1 MSRNVADLYGV
12 ASAITRVGCVF
23 IETQREAL
31 CKHVVTSSLLNPTPI
46 TPTPTVSKTT
56 TQEQNTQQ
64 SQSGSESQ
72 QQQQEHHNESAIG
85 KHNTFDESNATKQFN
100 VTHQCDE
107 PFVTKQ
113 HDEPIVADHNAPEQV
128 TKQTTTATT
137 TTKVDPEIA
146 EIAEQLEAVT
156 NQPVYEAITES
167 EPLEQRKTLKESRI
181 PTTRFGRLWH
191 YGTLAT
197 GLGVGA
203 INESIKRA
211 TGISKTNQGSVILS
225 ERNVDLLVD
234 KISRMRGAALKMGQM
249 LSIQGIQAA
258 SDSESWIPPQIEQ
271 ILLKVHDSANYMPQ
285 RQMENVLSKDLGK
298 DWQSE
303 FASFDPVPIAAASI
317 GQVHQATLKTGEN
330 VVIKIQY
337 PGVRDS
343 IDSDLSNLMAI
354 LTFSNLLPRG
364 MYLDNTIRV
373 TKQELAW
380 ECDYIREAN
389 NTERYHQL
397 IGNDARYKVPQVYK
411 DLCSPNVLVLERLQG
426 RVLSKAVAE
435 SQSLRNQLGE
445 SLLRLCLR
453 EVFSFRFMQTD
464 PNWSNFFYNP
474 RNGQVELLDFGACR
488 EFGDDFLSLYGRIL
502 KAAAA
507 GDRDGVWE
515 FSEKLGFV
523 TGYETSVMREAHIDS
538 VMVLGEPFRKDAP
551 DNFDFGIQTITGRVR
566 DTIPV
571 MLRHRL
577 TPPPDETYGLHKKLS
592 GAFLLCTKLG
602 SQFDTKAVWRDEVAR
617 ISL

>member
-1 MSRNVADLYGV
+1 MDDFVSPTAT
-12 ASAITRVGCVF
+12 AST
-23 IETQREAL
+23 
-31 CKHVVTSSLLNPTPI
+31 
-46 TPTPTVSKTT
+46 
-56 TQEQNTQQ
+56 
-64 SQSGSESQ
+64 
-72 QQQQEHHNESAIG
+72 
-85 KHNTFDESNATKQFN
+85 
-100 VTHQCDE
+100 
-107 PFVTKQ
+107 
-113 HDEPIVADHNAPEQV
+113 
-128 TKQTTTATT
+128 TTTATVKET

-146 EIAEQLEAVT
+146 ELAGQLEA
-156 NQPVYEAITES
+156 
-167 EPLEQRKTLKESRI
+167 PLEQRKTLKESRI
-181 PTTRFGRLWH
+181 PTTRIGRLWH

-211 TGISKTNQGSVILS
+211 TGISKTKEGSVILS

-285 RQMENVLSKDLGK
+285 KQMEHVLTK
-298 DWQSE
+298 DWGKNWQSDL
-303 FASFDPVPIAAASI
+303 FNTFDPVPIAAASI
-317 GQVHQATLKTGEN
+317 GQVHQATLKSGEN

-354 LTFSNLLPRG
+354 LTFSNLLPKG
-364 MYLDNTIRV
+364 MYLENTVRV

-380 ECDYIREAN
+380 ECDYLREAN
-389 NTERYHQL
+389 NTERYHTL
-397 IGNDARYKVPQVYK
+397 IGNDPRYKVPQVYK
-411 DLCSPNVLVLERLQG
+411 DLCSSNILVLELLQG
-426 RVLSKAVAE
+426 RVLSKAVTE
-435 SQSLRNQLGE
+435 SQLLRNQLGE

-507 GDRDGVWE
+507 NDREGVWE

-538 VMVLGEPFRKDAP
+538 VMVLGEPFRQDAP
-551 DNFDFGIQTITGRVR
+551 DQFDFGSQTITGRVR

-602 SQFDTKAVWRDEVAR
+602 SQFDTKKVWYDEVAR
-617 ISL
+617 LSL

>member
-1 MSRNVADLYGV
+1 M
-12 ASAITRVGCVF
+12 
-23 IETQREAL
+23 
-31 CKHVVTSSLLNPTPI
+31 
-46 TPTPTVSKTT
+46 
-56 TQEQNTQQ
+56 
-64 SQSGSESQ
+64 
-72 QQQQEHHNESAIG
+72 
-85 KHNTFDESNATKQFN
+85 
-100 VTHQCDE
+100 
-107 PFVTKQ
+107 
-113 HDEPIVADHNAPEQV
+113 
-128 TKQTTTATT
+128 
-137 TTKVDPEIA
+137 
-146 EIAEQLEAVT
+146 
-156 NQPVYEAITES
+156 
-167 EPLEQRKTLKESRI
+167 LKESRI

-211 TGISKTNQGSVILS
+211 TGISKNNQGSVVLS

-271 ILLKVHDSANYMPQ
+271 ILLRVHDSANYMPQ

-303 FASFDPVPIAAASI
+303 FAYFDPIPIAAASI
-317 GQVHQATLKTGEN
+317 GQVHQATLKNGEN

-397 IGNDARYKVPQVYK
+397 IGNDTRYKVPQVYK
-411 DLCSPNVLVLERLQG
+411 DLCSPNILVLERLQG
-426 RVLSKAVAE
+426 RVLSKGITE
-435 SQSLRNQLGE
+435 SQALRNQ
-445 SLLRLCLR
+445 
-453 EVFSFRFMQTD
+453 VNIKTNKQ
-464 PNWSNFFYNP
+464 
-474 RNGQVELLDFGACR
+474 
-488 EFGDDFLSLYGRIL
+488 
-502 KAAAA
+502 K
-507 GDRDGVWE
+507 
-515 FSEKLGFV
+515 
-523 TGYETSVMREAHIDS
+523 
-538 VMVLGEPFRKDAP
+538 
-551 DNFDFGIQTITGRVR
+551 
-566 DTIPV
+566 
-571 MLRHRL
+571 
-577 TPPPDETYGLHKKLS
+577 
-592 GAFLLCTKLG
+592 
-602 SQFDTKAVWRDEVAR
+602 
-617 ISL
+617 